1 MYYRQKIL
9 LSLLEKCG
17 GRLTNTDL
25 EKLLFLYCQKTNS
38 KHYDFF
44 PYKYGGFSFVSYYD
58 KRKLTDAGILV
69 DVDKFELATSES
81 FFPQLKPLD
90 RTSIRNFVAQ
100 TKHLRGEKLVRTVY
114 KEYPTCALRSEIAS
128 QILPE
133 DEYAQVRKH
142 WVVDNKPALLTIG
155 YEGLSID
162 AYLNKLIMNNVMALV
177 DVRANPVSR
186 KYGFS
191 KMLLQ
196 NNTEMIN
203 IKYIHIPE
211 LGISSRLRK
220 NLSGRDSYRDL
231 FDYYE
236 KQILPN
242 QSKSLEE
249 IKALVR
255 QFGRI
260 ALTCFEADHTMC
272 HRHLLANSIHN
283 TLGSK
288 VPIRH
293 L

>member
-58 KRKLTDAGILV
+58 KRKLTDAGNLV
-69 DVDKFELATSES
+69 DVDMIELATSES
-81 FFPQLKPLD
+81 FFPQLKQLD

-100 TKHLRGEKLVRTVY
+100 TKHLRGKNLVRTVY
-114 KEYPTCALRSEIAS
+114 QEYPTYAMRSEVAS

-142 WVVDNKPALLTIG
+142 WVVDNNPALLTIG

-191 KMLLQ
+191 KMILQ

-236 KQILPN
+236 KQVLPN

-249 IKALVR
+249 IKALIR

-272 HRHLLANSIHN
+272 HRHLITDSIHN

>member
-1 MYYRQKIL
+1 
-9 LSLLEKCG
+9 
-17 GRLTNTDL
+17 
-25 EKLLFLYCQKTNS
+25 
-38 KHYDFF
+38 
-44 PYKYGGFSFVSYYD
+44 
-58 KRKLTDAGILV
+58 
-69 DVDKFELATSES
+69 
-81 FFPQLKPLD
+81 
-90 RTSIRNFVAQ
+90 
-100 TKHLRGEKLVRTVY
+100 
-114 KEYPTCALRSEIAS
+114 
-128 QILPE
+128 
-133 DEYAQVRKH
+133 
-142 WVVDNKPALLTIG
+142 
-155 YEGLSID
+155 
-162 AYLNKLIMNNVMALV
+162 LNKLIINNVLVLV

-191 KMLLQ
+191 KRTLQ
-196 NNTEMIN
+196 NHIEKTTIM
-203 IKYIHIPE
+203 YIHIPE

-220 NLSGRDSYRDL
+220 NLSGRDSYRNL

-236 KQILPN
+236 EQILPN

-272 HRHLLANSIHN
+272 HRHLIAHSIHN